1 MRILITGGSG
11 FIGLPIIE
19 LLEKTNHELLAF
31 SRVPRRA
38 NTANC
43 KWIEADI
50 DNPAEYEQIIFDFKP
65 EVLLHLAWRG
75 IPDFSLETC
84 QRNLFA
90 SQKLIDTVIT
100 SGACRKVIVS
110 GSCFEYNIKQGV
122 ALESNFG
129 TPRDHFTWAKLSLL
143 SWVKTI
149 CDSKNINWAWL
160 RIFYAYGPR
169 QRVASLVPTLIK
181 SLYDKQVPNI
191 STPFN
196 ENDFV
201 YLSDVARG
209 FVNAVEHD
217 GKSGIFNLGSG
228 KPAAI
233 LDICR
238 IADKC
243 INGSQLIAEA
253 LAVKAPAK
261 SVHPDVS
268 FWADTTRSMDELKW
282 EPLVNLREGIRLSYK
297 WYLSQS
303 KKQ

>member
-1 MRILITGGSG
+1 MRILVTGGSG

-19 LLEKTNHELLAF
+19 MLEETNHEVLAF
-31 SRVPRRA
+31 SRIPGRL
-38 NTANC
+38 NTTHC

-50 DNPAEYEQIIFDFKP
+50 DNPAEYEQIIFDYKP

-90 SQKLIDTVIT
+90 SQKLIDTVIAA
-100 SGACRKVIVS
+100 GACKKVIVS

-122 ALESNFG
+122 AVESNFG

-169 QRVASLVPTLIK
+169 QRAASLVPTLIK
-181 SLYDKQVPNI
+181 TLSDKQIPNI

-201 YLSDVARG
+201 YVSDVASG
-209 FVNAVEHD
+209 FVSAINQD
-217 GKSGIFNLGSG
+217 YKSGIFNLGLG
-228 KPAAI
+228 KAATI
-233 LDICR
+233 IEVCR
-238 IADKC
+238 IADEC
-243 INGSQLIAEA
+243 INGSQLIADA
-253 LAVKAPAK
+253 LAVKASSKPMNLE
-261 SVHPDVS
+261 VS
-268 FWADTTRSMDELKW
+268 FWADNTRSKDELKW
-282 EPLVNLREGIRLSYK
+282 KPLVNLREGIRLSYE

-303 KKQ
+303 LK